1 VNHAVD
7 LAVGCQQMQ
16 TQENKKANINVKKNF
31 KQFKHGVRSQ
41 ITRLK
46 LPKSF

>member
-16 TQENKKANINVKKNF
+16 TQENKKANINVKKFN
-31 KQFKHGVRSQ
+31 QFKHGVRSQ